1 MGFERRVAHMIGC
14 NDILGA
20 IDELE
25 KRASESTTIT
35 PSHKN
40 YLAVCKAKLGDL
52 QPLAEVTLE
61 PDERV
66 LVAKLGQFTEVV
78 DLSIQE
84 LMPHHICTYLY
95 ELAQE
100 FNRFYERNRVV
111 DDPRQVVRAGL
122 VLAYADTLRRGLDL
136 LGIHAPERM

>member
-1 MGFERRVAHMIGC
+1 M
-14 NDILGA
+14 
-20 IDELE
+20 
-25 KRASESTTIT
+25 
-35 PSHKN
+35 
-40 YLAVCKAKLGDL
+40 

-78 DLSIQE
+78 DLSVQE

-100 FNRFYERNRVV
+100 FNRFYERNRGV

-122 VLAYADTLRRGLDL
+122 VPAYADTLRRGLDL
-136 LGIHAPERM
+136 LGHPRTRTHVIDISTSLCYIKCYDF